1 MMRNLTPLG
10 EIHRSVG
17 HRKIARGE
25 GRSAVLRRHYNV
37 PIEDVWRAC
46 TEADR
51 VSRWLIEPEGD
62 LREGGT
68 YVLPEH
74 AHGRILRCDAPH
86 TLTLSWIY
94 EDYPADEVELRL
106 SPADGG
112 GTMLEL
118 EHTTVEEPAALAES
132 LAQVGVGW
140 ENGTDTLERY
150 LRGDLPDAPRQ
161 AKQEPSEDETRR
173 ITESDLLWRKTIAA
187 ALGTGEVAAE
197 ES

>member
-1 MMRNLTPLG
+1 MERYLTSLG

-25 GRSAVLRRHYNV
+25 GRSAVVRRHYRT

-46 TEADR
+46 TEPGR
-51 VSRWLIEPEGD
+51 VSRWLAGPEGD

-68 YVLPEH
+68 YVLPGH
-74 AHGRILRCDAPH
+74 AHGGILRCHAPR

-94 EDYPADEVELRL
+94 EDYPADELELRL

-112 GTMLEL
+112 GTILEV
-118 EHTTVEEPAALAES
+118 EHTTVDEPAALAES
-132 LAQVGVGW
+132 LTQVGVGW
-140 ENGTDTLERY
+140 ENGTDHLEEY

-161 AKQEPSEDETRR
+161 AKQEPGEDEALR
-173 ITESDLLWRKTIAA
+173 ITESDRLWREVIAS
-187 ALGTGEVAAE
+187 ALVSGG
-197 ES
+197 